1 MAFDDA
7 PQPTPIDQLNHELSS
22 WAQDVR
28 ADTRLRHRAEI
39 AIITF
44 GSGGVI
50 IHQLGEDG
58 PFVPAAR
65 FHPPT
70 LSASGVTPMLKAIT
84 SAIDV
89 SMKRKETLDKEHIR
103 RFRPLI
109 FMLSD
114 GAPTDDSGNVLE
126 ADSITAV
133 AREIAALE
141 AEKHLAFFA
150 VGVLGADVAK
160 LKLLAPESYW
170 DLGVGDFSEFLRLMS
185 TSAGKADPL
194 SHARE
199 EIARLLGKSKT

>member
-1 MAFDDA
+1 
-7 PQPTPIDQLNHELSS
+7 
-22 WAQDVR
+22 
-28 ADTRLRHRAEI
+28 
-39 AIITF
+39 
-44 GSGGVI
+44 
-50 IHQLGEDG
+50 
-58 PFVPAAR
+58 
-65 FHPPT
+65 
-70 LSASGVTPMLKAIT
+70 
-84 SAIDV
+84 
-89 SMKRKETLDKEHIR
+89 
-103 RFRPLI
+103 
-109 FMLSD
+109 MLSD